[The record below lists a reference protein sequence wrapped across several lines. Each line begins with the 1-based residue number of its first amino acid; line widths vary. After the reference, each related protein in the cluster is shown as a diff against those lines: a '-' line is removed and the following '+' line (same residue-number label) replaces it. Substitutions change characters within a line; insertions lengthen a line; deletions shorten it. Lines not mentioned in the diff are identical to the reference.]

1 VREHLDCAVLAV
13 PFNQERAQSLPG
25 SYLGGRLLIEA
36 LALPAPIEDDTHA
49 LRESILLLRRYDA
62 CLLAVT
68 PANLPWVR
76 TNLQQVSGLLT
87 TPIIA
92 LTQDLYAPALGDLF
106 NLGISDFLTEP
117 LCMQELRAR
126 CERSLVRHHALLHN
140 GPRAI
145 STTQLLA
152 LQAAQPSNAD
162 SLPASASTSAT
173 PPTSLPAA
181 VKAEL
186 ENYAITLANQGSSS
200 GVTLMQAKKLLVEQF
215 ESSYVHAALLRN
227 EGNVAM
233 SARGASKHRR
243 AFWELMCKYDID
255 ASRYRVDLSLGK
267 PRTARP

>member
-1 VREHLDCAVLAV
+1 MREHLDCAVLTV

-36 LALPAPIEDDTHA
+36 LTLPAAIENDTHT
-49 LRESILLLRRYDA
+49 LREAILLLRRYDA

-76 TNLQQVSGLLT
+76 TNLQRVRGLLT

-92 LTQDLYAPALGDLF
+92 LTQDLYAPALSDLF

-126 CERSLVRHHALLHN
+126 CERALVRHHALLHN
-140 GPRAI
+140 GHRAI
-145 STTQLLA
+145 STAQLLT
-152 LQAAQPSNAD
+152 LQAAQPKDAD
-162 SLPASASTSAT
+162 SLPAST
-173 PPTSLPAA
+173 PTPLPATI
-181 VKAEL
+181 KAEL

-200 GVTLMQAKKLLVEQF
+200 GVTLKQAKKLLVEQF
-215 ESSYVHAALLRN
+215 ESSYVHAALHRH

-233 SARGASKHRR
+233 AARGASKHRR
-243 AFWELMCKYDID
+243 AFWELICKYNID
-255 ASRYRVDLSLGK
+255 PSRYRVVLNLGK
-267 PRTARP
+267 TRAVRS